1 MKLSDIYSYLIANFL
16 NSGAFAKPGRLEAT
30 SIDTQYNSIFTKSSV
45 KQIYRIMGIKP
56 DNMDTAFIDYLKDKM
71 FELNPNVEMDLVVYN
86 TPIRMSVTDDKFSR
100 NFTKSA
106 EAYSTYKEVFDSQQ
120 GIARLTGKTYKLP
133 GGGRVRLSKERLLD
147 LYQVYISYKYLFDY
161 LSSGGTCSLTSIF
174 IEFIGQDL
182 RDVKRAGDDLY
193 GLLSSL
199 DMGCQVVKSATKSYY
214 LQFGPAVGSPVTG
227 LNKRFLPQM
236 LFTDENSAAWSTYK
250 SRGLVGGGKG
260 ALLFGM
266 DFRSRLPFSVD
277 LFKSGGAENFLLIGK
292 TGSGKTYAAFQIAL
306 SALALNIHVSAI
318 DIKGREW
325 SKLSKYADTKI
336 ISFDSGHSN
345 FVNTLR
351 LDDLEVD
358 SSNSVEL
365 FETAVRA
372 TVQLFILIVNLQE
385 DEGNRVDA
393 ELVLREAV
401 LKIFAN
407 SRVDPLN
414 PITFKDTAILRY
426 SMVLP
431 ILESLSVTATY
442 TEGQKKITKL
452 LRSRL
457 YSYFGESGMF
467 AEMFRNEITLS
478 DILDT
483 QLVIFE
489 FNKNQNAADN
499 MDIIRTFMI
508 QHLVSKKQTYRK
520 NNNQYLVS
528 FFEELQRC
536 ENFGNLL
543 EYICS
548 ETTGARSNNA
558 IIFLLMNSLKVLQG
572 KSGQDIR
579 SNITSIISSTCEDND
594 IVSLRDEFGRE
605 WLAHQLELFADKPQ
619 QYRNCFAAH
628 IDNGVSVLE
637 TVYKVEVPDEISRQF
652 RTRTIVED

>member
-45 KQIYRIMGIKP
+45 KQIYRVMGIKP

-133 GGGRVRLSKERLLD
+133 GGGRVRLSKERLSD

-414 PITFKDTAILRY
+414 SITFKDTASLRY

-478 DILDT
+478 DILNT